1 MPDKNLSPL
10 ESVLLSCPACGKSY
24 LEQRLNPQ
32 SYRVTASDTDFYPCQ
47 RVWLNSQINQVNP
60 LAYFMQTCPNCFFTV
75 EANGSSTIKSAHLA
89 PENLQPGL
97 QIKRHKE
104 LLAQSSST
112 LDKLAG
118 AYRISED
125 TFGRVVLKFLLG
137 IFDEKLKDHYSNYNL
152 GRYYLRLAWVFREG
166 QNWEK
171 TNSPKGWP
179 TLGQNLKELSERHEQ
194 YLGPV
199 EKLRGLLDEK
209 FLTLDQNGEEPGKQ
223 HYSYDEI
230 LRQLEKE
237 VVPDGQ
243 KPEEIWGQLN
253 QIQDANLSFAPANP
267 NQFHLTGFL
276 LDLKSIW
283 PGVPLNEIEALKFS
297 LSYYHQYFEFLKEEN
312 GTRKIQAAYLIGELS
327 RRAGEYPQSRK
338 FFNLAIALGQDSQ
351 QKEKETYR
359 TAFTQKMIDL
369 AAQQHSLAVQEQRL
383 ST

>member
-10 ESVLLSCPACGKSY
+10 EPVLVTCPACGKSY

-32 SYRVTASDTDFYPCQ
+32 SYRVTASDTDFYPSQ

-60 LAYFMQTCPNCFFTV
+60 LAYFMQVCPNCFFTV
-75 EANGSSTIKSAHLA
+75 EANGSSSLKSAQLVT
-89 PENLQPGL
+89 ENPQQQL
-97 QIKRHKE
+97 QIERHKE
-104 LLAQSSST
+104 LLPKPGSG
-112 LDKLAG
+112 LDKLAHG
-118 AYRISED
+118 YRIAED
-125 TFGRVVLKFLLG
+125 PFSKVVLKFLLG

-171 TNSPKGWP
+171 ANLPKDWP
-179 TLGQNLKELSERHEQ
+179 TLGQNLKELSERHEK

-209 FLTLDQNGEEPGKQ
+209 FLSLDQDREEPGKQ

-243 KPEEIWGQLN
+243 KPEEIWGQTKSHEGDN
-253 QIQDANLSFAPANP
+253 FGFSRPVQNFFDLS
-267 NQFHLTGFL
+267 GFL

-283 PGVPLNEIEALKFS
+283 PGVPLNETEALKFS
-297 LSYYHQYFEFLKEEN
+297 LSYYHQYFESLQEES
-312 GTRKIQAAYLIGELS
+312 GARKIQTAYLIGELS

-338 FFNLAIALGQDSQ
+338 FFNLAIALGHDSLQ
-351 QKEKETYR
+351 MEKETYR
-359 TAFTQKMIDL
+359 TAFTQKIIDL

>member
-1 MPDKNLSPL
+1 MEP
-10 ESVLLSCPACGKSY
+10 VLVTCPACGKSY

-32 SYRVTASDTDFYPCQ
+32 SYRVTASDTDFYPSQ

-60 LAYFMQTCPNCFFTV
+60 LAYFMQTCPNCFFTL
-75 EANGSSTIKSAHLA
+75 EANGSLSLKSAQLA
-89 PENLQPGL
+89 PENLQSLL
-97 QIKRHKE
+97 QVERHKE
-104 LLAQSSST
+104 LLAKAGSL
-112 LDKLAG
+112 LDKLAKE
-118 AYRISED
+118 YRTAED
-125 TFGRVVLKFLLG
+125 AFSRVILKFLLG

-171 TNSPKGWP
+171 TDSPKDWP

-209 FLTLDQNGEEPGKQ
+209 FLTLDQEPEEPGKQ
-223 HYSYDEI
+223 LYSYDEI

-253 QIQDANLSFAPANP
+253 QIQDANLSFAPVNP
-267 NQFHLTGFL
+267 NQFNLTGFL

-297 LSYYHQYFEFLKEEN
+297 LSYYSQYFESLKGES
-312 GTRKIQAAYLIGELS
+312 GTRMIQTAYLIGELS

-338 FFNLAIALGQDSQ
+338 FLNLAIALGQDSL

-359 TAFTQKMIDL
+359 TAFTQKIIDL